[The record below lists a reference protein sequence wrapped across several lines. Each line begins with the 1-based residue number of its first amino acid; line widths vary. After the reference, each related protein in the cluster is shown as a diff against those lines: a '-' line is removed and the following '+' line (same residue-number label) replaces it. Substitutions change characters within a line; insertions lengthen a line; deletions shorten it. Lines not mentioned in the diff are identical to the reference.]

1 MQANL
6 LTEPEITGKLQQA
19 GFSTYTEKIITEG
32 HLLRP
37 AAVLIPLL
45 FHDSAWH
52 VLFTRRADRVEHHKG
67 QVSFPGGATDP
78 QDDSPEA
85 TALREA
91 DEEIGIRPQDVRVLG
106 RIAPMVTISDF
117 LVTPVVGVIPWPYA
131 FRVHTL
137 EVGRVFTIPLA
148 WLADRQHFM
157 KLVREETG
165 RHVITYLP
173 YDGELLWGAT
183 AHMTVEFLKAVELL

>member
-1 MQANL
+1 MTTTP
-6 LTEPEITGKLQQA
+6 LTEPEISALLQQ
-19 GFSTYTEKIITEG
+19 GEPSTYAEKAIAEG
-32 HLLRP
+32 HVLRP
-37 AAVLIPLL
+37 AAVLIPML
-45 FHDSAWH
+45 FYEGEWH
-52 VLFTRRADRVEHHKG
+52 VLFTRRADKVEHHKG

-78 QDDSPEA
+78 GDDSPEA

-91 DEEIGIRPQDVRVLG
+91 QEEIGIRPQDVRILG
-106 RIAPMVTISDF
+106 RIAPMITISDF
-117 LVTPVVGVIPWPYA
+117 IVTPVVGVIPWPYA
-131 FRVHTL
+131 FKVHTL

-183 AHMTVEFLKAVELL
+183 AHMTVEFLKVIRLL